1 VIVVGAHMDSI
12 SPEPQNSA
20 PGCVDNGSGAEG
32 LLLLSLFNRPLAFF
46 VGLVVVFVPFSFSLS
61 SHLCWFFYY

>member
-1 VIVVGAHMDSI
+1 MDSI

-46 VGLVVVFVPFSFSLS
+46 VGLVVVFVPFFFFTFISFVLV
-61 SHLCWFFYY
+61 FYYY